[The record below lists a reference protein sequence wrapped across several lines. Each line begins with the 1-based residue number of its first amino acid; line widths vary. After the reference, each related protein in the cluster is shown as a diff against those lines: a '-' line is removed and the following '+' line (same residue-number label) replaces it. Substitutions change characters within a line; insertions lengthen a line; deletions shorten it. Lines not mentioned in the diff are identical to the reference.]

1 MMSVSF
7 CNPNKTNVGL
17 QVVATL
23 ARDKSAKYTNEDWRS
38 QGGLRYCPLSLVQ
51 SHICLLSYLEL
62 KLDTSHT
69 LGQFWC
75 LHNSL

>member
-23 ARDKSAKYTNEDWRS
+23 ARDKSAKYTNKDWRS
-38 QGGLRYCPLSLVQ
+38 QGGLRCCPLSLVQ
-51 SHICLLSYLEL
+51 SRICLLSYLEL

-75 LHNSL
+75 PH